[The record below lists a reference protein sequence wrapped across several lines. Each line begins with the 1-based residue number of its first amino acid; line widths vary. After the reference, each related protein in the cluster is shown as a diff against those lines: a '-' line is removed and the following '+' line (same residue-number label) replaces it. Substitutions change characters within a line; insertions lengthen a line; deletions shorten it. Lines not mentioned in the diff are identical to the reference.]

1 MNASISPHESPFPA
15 ATPEAVA
22 LVTEKVFPTVVRLD
36 VAQEVYSEGKRN
48 LVRGIGSGV
57 IIDAQGHV
65 LTNFHVAGRAAEI
78 YITLAN
84 KERVPAKLVGSDHW
98 ADIAVVQIDMA
109 EIKRRNV
116 SFTYAELG
124 DSDSL
129 IIGQDVIAIGTP
141 FGLTRTMTLG
151 IVSNNERTF
160 YPDVETIDGYETGEF
175 NNWIQMD
182 TPIAPGNSGGP
193 LVDLRGK
200 IVGINTRGIRGQALN
215 FAIPINTV
223 KEVASKILATATDD
237 KEGHVD
243 RADLGVD
250 LKPLQDLETFY
261 EIDVNKGVLVNSVD
275 RGSPAAVAG
284 VKTQDILMSIN
295 DKPLNVRFPEEVALA
310 QKAIADLP
318 IGQDVK
324 LSVRR
329 GKETLQ
335 LTAKTQK
342 LEGAIGEE
350 KELKTWGMTV
360 RDVTRKYANEQQLDD
375 DTGVVVTTMSG
386 GYPAQ
391 KAQLQSD
398 DVIRSINQKPV
409 TDIDELMKIYNESV
423 KNKESRVF
431 LEVQRR
437 RGRQF
442 VVMNVTY

>member
-1 MNASISPHESPFPA
+1 
-15 ATPEAVA
+15 
-22 LVTEKVFPTVVRLD
+22 
-36 VAQEVYSEGKRN
+36 
-48 LVRGIGSGV
+48 
-57 IIDAQGHV
+57 
-65 LTNFHVAGRAAEI
+65 
-78 YITLAN
+78 
-84 KERVPAKLVGSDHW
+84 
-98 ADIAVVQIDMA
+98 
-109 EIKRRNV
+109 
-116 SFTYAELG
+116 
-124 DSDSL
+124 
-129 IIGQDVIAIGTP
+129 
-141 FGLTRTMTLG
+141 
-151 IVSNNERTF
+151 
-160 YPDVETIDGYETGEF
+160 
-175 NNWIQMD
+175 MD

-223 KEVASKILATATDD
+223 KEVAAKILQTASDD
-237 KEGHVD
+237 KKGHVD

-261 EIDVNKGVLVNSVD
+261 DIDVNKGVLVNSVD

-284 VKTQDILMSIN
+284 VKTQDILLSIN

-318 IGQDVK
+318 IGEDVK
-324 LSVRR
+324 LTVRR
-329 GKETLQ
+329 GKETVA

-398 DVIRSINQKPV
+398 DVIRKINDKPV
-409 TDIDELMKIYNESV
+409 TDIDELIKIYNESV